1 MQLQV
6 LAELAKENNPHFKV
20 RSCWKGR
27 WVALI
32 GHLAGKE
39 AIFVI
44 YKMLSVNQ
52 LYTPPKNKEP
62 CKNVTHCNFLADGN
76 DYDDNGDDDELLV
89 WIPDTYHKCRVKQL
103 AFYSG

>member
-1 MQLQV
+1 M
-6 LAELAKENNPHFKV
+6 
-20 RSCWKGR
+20 
-27 WVALI
+27 ALI

-62 CKNVTHCNFLADGN
+62 CKNVGDI
-76 DYDDNGDDDELLV
+76 GDDDELLV
-89 WIPDTYHKCRVKQL
+89 WTLDTYHKCRVKQL